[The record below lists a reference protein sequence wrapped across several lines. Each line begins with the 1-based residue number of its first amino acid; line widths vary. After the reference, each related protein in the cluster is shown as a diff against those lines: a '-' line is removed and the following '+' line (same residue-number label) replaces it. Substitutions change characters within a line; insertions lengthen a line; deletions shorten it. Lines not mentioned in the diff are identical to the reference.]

1 MNNVERVLSSLSHY
15 PGTTLVAVSKTVG
28 PAAIVEAYHQ
38 GLRCFGENKV
48 QDALPK
54 VESIDL
60 PIEWH
65 FIGRLQ
71 TNKVRKVAG
80 KFALIHS
87 LDSLRLAEELDRV
100 GRSLGCEFRCLVQVN
115 ASGEITKQGL
125 PVNEVRTFLENVA
138 KLNNVTV
145 HGLMT
150 MAPAEDVE
158 IIRTTFRTVR
168 QLYEDIASASI
179 PRVSMEHLSMG
190 MSGDY
195 EIALAE
201 GSNMVRIGSALF
213 GNKNS

>member
-1 MNNVERVLSSLSHY
+1 MNNVERVLSALSHY

-28 PAAIVEAYHQ
+28 PAAIVEAFHQ

-158 IIRTTFRTVR
+158 LISTTFRTVR
-168 QLYEDIASASI
+168 RLYEEIASASI
-179 PRVSMEHLSMG
+179 PRVSMKHLSMG